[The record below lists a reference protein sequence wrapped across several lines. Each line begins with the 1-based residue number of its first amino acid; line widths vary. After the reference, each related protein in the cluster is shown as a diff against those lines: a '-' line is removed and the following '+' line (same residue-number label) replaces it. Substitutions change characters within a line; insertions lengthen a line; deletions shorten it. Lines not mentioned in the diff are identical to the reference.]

1 MSESFEAV
9 EHRGRRYG
17 TAIPNWR
24 IQDEALTP
32 HQFRIA
38 CYLSSDDPS
47 FLERKVTRN
56 FIASQLSMNVTTVS
70 TSIDA
75 LEALGIVAR
84 EEREIPLAEGGKRWV
99 LVFDHEVWE
108 TDPTL
113 ERNRSTP
120 RSEIAPP
127 PRAHTTMSNT
137 LSLRDDD
144 EALDAFDRFWAK
156 YPNVKG
162 RKRSKDQVRSKFMI
176 AYRENVEQ
184 LRVGVKWW
192 LAHWALPANAPYVP
206 APLVFFN
213 QRWWDQ
219 DFETATEPH
228 ATDPNPFVTMFRESR
243 QRALEVE
250 S

>member
-38 CYLSSDDPS
+38 CYLSSHDPS

-113 ERNRSTP
+113 ERFRSKSTATG
-120 RSEIAPP
+120 SAE
-127 PRAHTTMSNT
+127 T
-137 LSLRDDD
+137 
-144 EALDAFDRFWAK
+144 ALDDFQRRVEAASRTN
-156 YPNVKG
+156 PTL
-162 RKRSKDQVRSKFMI
+162 RSISAVSYECVRS
-176 AYRENVEQ
+176 
-184 LRVGVKWW
+184 
-192 LAHWALPANAPYVP
+192 
-206 APLVFFN
+206 
-213 QRWWDQ
+213 
-219 DFETATEPH
+219 
-228 ATDPNPFVTMFRESR
+228 
-243 QRALEVE
+243 
-250 S
+250 